1 MSPADEFMNF
11 IKLHTEWQKWNEMKA
26 VLCLSFYFTL
36 SSYFVSAT
44 LYASLVM
51 VNDIIDESTNSWFY
65 IMLVHPC
72 LGCATEMVMA
82 TAIQP
87 KHLFIRPGFFSA
99 FSRMN
104 LLPTVF
110 WAQQFWVVIYS
121 YLEFEP
127 VLNPLNPINW
137 GQYFLSSFIVCLG
150 HPVGVF

>member
-51 VNDIIDESTNSWFY
+51 VNDIIDESTNSWFC

-82 TAIQP
+82 TAIWP
-87 KHLFIRPGFFSA
+87 KHLFIRPGYFRHSF
-99 FSRMN
+99 MK
-104 LLPTVF
+104 LLPIVF

-121 YLEFEP
+121 YLESEL
-127 VLNPLNPINW
+127 VLNPLNPVNP
-137 GQYFLSSFIVCLG
+137 GQYVLSSFIVCLG